1 MTYKDVANEMR
12 ANGVREEDIKT
23 IIDKSKKTKFNP
35 RAADDELVKMGYDK
49 IFTIDYD
56 DIYEEDDF
64 DDMDDFPSSEK
75 IFRRTGKEL

>member
-12 ANGVREEDIKT
+12 ANGVSEEDIAT
-23 IIDKSKKTKFNP
+23 LIDQAKKTKFNP
-35 RAADDELVKMGYDK
+35 KAMDDALVTLGYDK

-64 DDMDDFPSSEK
+64 DEVDDFPSSEK
-75 IFRRTGKEL
+75 IFRRTNKES